1 VRLRR
6 STVSFIVAIAENGVA
21 ARQLAFACRVGAMS
35 MPVPPDPFVGLEVAS
50 QSQSGVSFKIE
61 RQLGEG
67 ATAVAYFATRSAPE
81 GSSPVVLKV
90 ILPNV
95 IRQSGDAARMV
106 VQKESVALG
115 RLNERVPPSPFV
127 VRLLDVGTLP
137 YRSLGQTL
145 DLPWLAIE
153 YVHGG
158 SEGTKL
164 EDRVSRHVAATGFAF
179 EPERAIRALT
189 HITEGLREIHEAGVI
204 HRDLT
209 PNNVLCC
216 GSGSSEIFKISDF
229 GIARPLG
236 VQSTFGQALLGT
248 PGYIAPE
255 QASETKG
262 PTGFYSDIFSV
273 AAMAYFILTG
283 EPYLRARNL
292 WDVVSTTERRSLR
305 SAKSLSPELRDEP
318 QACAAID
325 AALALATSPDP
336 TRRPQS
342 AMALAASL
350 IPWLD
355 SCPPTRRLPIVPPQP
370 TGPAASL
377 DGWNFTV
384 RHPIGH
390 DWVLSRVGWDAD
402 GHCLA
407 ASTRGL
413 VYFDGTTWIDIPP
426 HTLGGLGGVR
436 FSTRIGP
443 GRWLLGGDGGSVA
456 EYSRGGVTRI
466 RRGPDPELSLLD
478 ASGDPADI
486 SAMLASRQ
494 GEAPLLCA
502 TAGGH
507 WLKPLSVAQASALLG
522 IAPLG
527 DERFLVCGRSAS
539 GKGLT
544 AIYTPLMWEL
554 SSVNMTET
562 RAMTAC
568 SSRPE
573 RDLAV
578 AVGAAG
584 QVVRIQSGK
593 TQVEQII
600 GAPDFS
606 AVCVDVL
613 GRVWAGAA
621 GELWFADTGSRT
633 LRCVWRDASWQAPFV
648 SIFADFGMV
657 FAATAD
663 GAILEARTALSQ
675 LVAM

>member
-1 VRLRR
+1 MP
-6 STVSFIVAIAENGVA
+6 T
-21 ARQLAFACRVGAMS
+21 
-35 MPVPPDPFVGLEVAS
+35 PVPTDPFVGLEVAS
-50 QSQSGVSFKIE
+50 DSQAGVSFRIE

-67 ATAVAYFATRSAPE
+67 ATAIAYFATRSAPE

-90 ILPNV
+90 ISPHV
-95 IRQSGDAARMV
+95 IRQAGDTARMV

-127 VRLLDVGTLP
+127 VRLLDVGNLP

-164 EDRVSRHVAATGFAF
+164 EDRVARHVAATGFAF
-179 EPERAIRALT
+179 DPERAIRALK
-189 HITEGLREIHEAGVI
+189 HITDGLGEIHEVGVI
-204 HRDLT
+204 HRDLS

-216 GSGSSEIFKISDF
+216 GSGSSEMFKISDF

-236 VQSTFGQALLGT
+236 VQSTFGQALIGT

-262 PTGFYSDIFSV
+262 AVGFYSDIFSV
-273 AAMAYFILTG
+273 AAMAYYILTG
-283 EPYLRARNL
+283 EPYLRSRNL
-292 WDVVSTTERRSLR
+292 WDVVSTAERRTLR
-305 SAKSLSPELRDEP
+305 GAKGLSPELRDEP
-318 QACAAID
+318 AACSAID
-325 AALALATSPDP
+325 EALALATSPDP

-342 AMALAASL
+342 AKAFAASL
-350 IPWLD
+350 IPWLN
-355 SCPPTRRLPIVPPQP
+355 SCPPTRRTPLVPPRP

-377 DGWNFTV
+377 DGWKFTV

-413 VYFDGTTWIDIPP
+413 VYFDGTKWVDIPP
-426 HTLGGLGGVR
+426 HTLGGLSGVR

-443 GRWLLGGDGGSVA
+443 GRWLLGGEGGSVV
-456 EYSRGGVTRI
+456 EYSRGGVTRVL
-466 RRGPDPELSLLD
+466 RGIDPALSLLD
-478 ASGDPADI
+478 ASGDLSDI
-486 SAMLASRQ
+486 SALVASRA
-494 GEAPLLCA
+494 GTPPLLCA

-507 WLKPLSVAQASALLG
+507 WLKPMPVPQASALLG
-522 IAPLG
+522 LAPLG
-527 DERFLVCGRSAS
+527 GERFLVCGRSID

-544 AIYTPLMWEL
+544 AVYAPLLWEL
-554 SSVNMTET
+554 STLAITET

-578 AVGAAG
+578 AVGAG
-584 QVVRIQSGK
+584 GSVVRLHAGE
-593 TQVEQII
+593 TQVEQIP

-621 GELWFADTGSRT
+621 GELWFSDTGSRT
-633 LRCVWRDASWQAPFV
+633 LRRVWRDASWQAPFV

-675 LVAM
+675 LVSM

>member
-1 VRLRR
+1 MP
-6 STVSFIVAIAENGVA
+6 T
-21 ARQLAFACRVGAMS
+21 
-35 MPVPPDPFVGLEVAS
+35 PVPTDPFVGLDVAS
-50 QSQSGVSFKIE
+50 DSQAGVSFRIE

-67 ATAVAYFATRSAPE
+67 ATAIAYFATRSAPE

-90 ILPNV
+90 ISPHV
-95 IRQSGDAARMV
+95 IRQAGDTARMV

-127 VRLLDVGTLP
+127 VRLLDVGNLP
-137 YRSLGQTL
+137 YRSLGQVL

-158 SEGTKL
+158 SEGTRL
-164 EDRVSRHVAATGFAF
+164 EDRVARHLAATGFAF
-179 EPERAIRALT
+179 DPERAIRALK
-189 HITEGLREIHEAGVI
+189 HITDGLREIHEAGVI
-204 HRDLT
+204 HRDLS

-216 GSGSSEIFKISDF
+216 GSGGSEMFKISDF

-236 VQSTFGQALLGT
+236 VQSTFGHALIGT

-262 PTGFYSDIFSV
+262 AVGFYSDIFSV

-283 EPYLRARNL
+283 EPYLRSRNL
-292 WDVVSTTERRSLR
+292 WDVVSTADRRSLLA
-305 SAKSLSPELRDEP
+305 AKGLSPELRDEP
-318 QACAAID
+318 AVCKAID
-325 AALALATSPDP
+325 EALALATSPDP

-342 AMALAASL
+342 AKALAASL
-350 IPWLD
+350 IPWLN
-355 SCPPTRRLPIVPPQP
+355 SCPPTRRTPVVPPRA

-377 DGWNFTV
+377 DGWIFTV

-413 VYFDGTTWIDIPP
+413 VYFDGTKWVDIPA
-426 HTLGGLGGVR
+426 HTLGALSGVR

-443 GRWLLGGDGGSVA
+443 GRWLLGGEGGSVV
-456 EYSRGGVTRI
+456 EYSRGGVTRVL
-466 RRGPDPELSLLD
+466 RGIDPALSLLD
-478 ASGDPADI
+478 ASGDLADV
-486 SAMLASRQ
+486 SALVAARS
-494 GEAPLLCA
+494 GEPPLLCA

-507 WLKPLSVAQASALLG
+507 WLKPLPVPQASALLG
-522 IAPLG
+522 LAPLG
-527 DERFLVCGRSAS
+527 DERFLVCGRSAD

-544 AIYTPLMWEL
+544 AVYSPLLWEL
-554 SSVNMTET
+554 STLAVTEA

-578 AVGAAG
+578 AVGASGCVVRVHAG
-584 QVVRIQSGK
+584 Q
-593 TQVEQII
+593 TQVEQIPS
-600 GAPDFS
+600 APDFS

-621 GELWFADTGSRT
+621 GELWFSDTGSRT
-633 LRCVWRDASWQAPFV
+633 LRRVWRDASWQAPFV
-648 SIFADFGMV
+648 SIFADFGMI

-675 LVAM
+675 LVSM

>member
-1 VRLRR
+1 
-6 STVSFIVAIAENGVA
+6 
-21 ARQLAFACRVGAMS
+21 
-35 MPVPPDPFVGLEVAS
+35 VGLEVAS
-50 QSQSGVSFKIE
+50 ESQRGVSFRIE

-67 ATAVAYFATRSAPE
+67 ATAVAYFATRSSPE

-95 IRQSGDAARMV
+95 IRQSGDTARMV
-106 VQKESVALG
+106 VQKESIALG

-127 VRLLDVGTLP
+127 VRLLDTGELS

-145 DLPWLAIE
+145 ELPWLAIE

-158 SEGTKL
+158 TEGTKL
-164 EDRVSRHVAATGFAF
+164 EDRVARHLAATGFAF

-189 HITEGLREIHEAGVI
+189 HITEGLSEIHAVGVI
-204 HRDLT
+204 HRDLS

-236 VQSTFGQALLGT
+236 VQATFGQALVGT

-262 PTGFYSDIFSV
+262 PVGFYSDIFSA
-273 AAMAYFILTG
+273 AAMAYYVLTG
-283 EPYLRARNL
+283 EPYLRSRNL
-292 WDVVSTTERRSLR
+292 WDVVSTSERRTLR
-305 SAKSLSPELRDEP
+305 SAKGLAPELRDEP

-325 AALALATSPDP
+325 EALALATSPDP

-342 AMALAASL
+342 AQAFAASL
-350 IPWLD
+350 IPWLNT
-355 SCPPTRRLPIVPPQP
+355 CPPTRRVPLAPPRP
-370 TGPAASL
+370 TGPSASL
-377 DGWNFTV
+377 EGWNFTV

-407 ASTRGL
+407 AATRGL
-413 VYFDGTTWIDIPP
+413 VYFDGTKWVEIPAT
-426 HTLGGLGGVR
+426 TLGGLGVN
-436 FSTRIGP
+436 FSTRVGP
-443 GRWLLGGDGGSVA
+443 GRWLLGGHGGSVV
-456 EYSRGGVTRI
+456 EYSRGGVTRAL
-466 RRGPDPELSLLD
+466 RGLDPSLSLLD
-478 ASGDPADI
+478 AAGDLSDI
-486 SAMLASRQ
+486 SAMIASRP
-494 GEAPLLCA
+494 GSPPLLCA

-507 WLKPLSVAQASALLG
+507 WLKPLPVPQASALLG
-522 IAPLG
+522 LAQLAE
-527 DERFLVCGRSAS
+527 ERFLVCGRSVD

-544 AIYTPLMWEL
+544 AIYDPLAWELTPLA
-554 SSVNMTET
+554 MTEA

-568 SSRPE
+568 ASRLE
-573 RDLAV
+573 RSFAV
-578 AVGAAG
+578 SVGAG
-584 QVVRIQSGK
+584 GHVVRLEGGELQA
-593 TQVEQII
+593 EQLPD
-600 GAPDFS
+600 APDFS

-621 GELWFADTGSRT
+621 GELWYSDAGSRS
-633 LRCVWRDASWQAPFV
+633 LRRIWRDQSWRAPFV
-648 SIFADFGMV
+648 SIFADFGMT

-663 GAILEARTALSQ
+663 GAILEARSALSQ
-675 LVAM
+675 LVSM